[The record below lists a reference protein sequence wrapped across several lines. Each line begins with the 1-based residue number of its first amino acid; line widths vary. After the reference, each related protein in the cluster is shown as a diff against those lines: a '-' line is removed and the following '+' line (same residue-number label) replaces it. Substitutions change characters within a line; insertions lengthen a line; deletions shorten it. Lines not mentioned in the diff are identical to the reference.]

1 MKPWTLRSALLVLL
15 LIILPQRPEAQVKSV
30 AVGGTELA
38 YLDLGQGPPVVMV
51 HGTISD
57 HRWWKAQM
65 DEFSQ
70 RHRVIAYSLRHHYPN
85 VSIGDRSD
93 YLPRTHAADL
103 AGLIQ
108 VLNLART
115 HLIGHSYG
123 GFISLL
129 VARDRPE
136 LVRSLV
142 LVEPARLAGLIT
154 GTDAEEAK
162 PILKGIGE
170 FRSKCWSGSLKVTP
184 RTRCGSSLTWF
195 VDLGRGKGCRTL
207 SARRGAT
214 TSTPSNQPWLTP
226 LSVSPATMHGRSRFR
241 RSSSVATRA
250 PGSFPSCSTG
260 SSPACPASSG
270 SPSPRPPTAFTKT
283 ILPISTGRCSGSW
296 SGSEKADE

>member
-1 MKPWTLRSALLVLL
+1 MKPWTLRSALLALL
-15 LIILPQRPEAQVKSV
+15 LVILPERPEAQMKSV

-38 YLDLGQGPPVVMV
+38 YLDMGQGSPVVMV

-57 HRWWKAQM
+57 HRWWKAQL

-108 VLNLART
+108 ALNLARA
-115 HLIGHSYG
+115 HLLGHSYG

-154 GTDAEEAK
+154 GADAEEAK

-170 FRSKCWSGSLKVTP
+170 SQKQVLELLDQGDADEALRVFTNMVRGP
-184 RTRCGSSLTWF
+184 GTWE
-195 VDLGRGKGCRTL
+195 GMPNAARA
-207 SARRGAT
+207 ARRDNVHTLKPTLANPAERFTCDDARKIAT
-214 TSTPSNQPWLTP
+214 PTL
-226 LSVSPATMHGRSRFR
+226 LVGGDVSPRIFPLMLNGLQPCL
-241 RSSSVATRA
+241 TRA
-250 PGSFPSCSTG
+250 ERITIAKAFHGVYQDN
-260 SSPACPASSG
+260 PADFNG
-270 SPSPRPPTAFTKT
+270 EVLAF
-283 ILPISTGRCSGSW
+283 LERQ
-296 SGSEKADE
+296 